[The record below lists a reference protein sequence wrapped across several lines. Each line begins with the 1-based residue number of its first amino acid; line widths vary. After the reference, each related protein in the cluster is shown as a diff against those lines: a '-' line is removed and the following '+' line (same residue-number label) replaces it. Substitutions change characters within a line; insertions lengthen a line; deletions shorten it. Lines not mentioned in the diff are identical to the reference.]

1 MIPKFYDETF
11 LTSLGIEVHR
21 GSMDEKAEKNEII
34 RAATRSG
41 ALDEAQSS
49 VYTSCLLVLF
59 VGRFKIIG
67 IQFNNLF
74 SLNFPSASY
83 LDERTADV

>member
-1 MIPKFYDETF
+1 M
-11 LTSLGIEVHR
+11 
-21 GSMDEKAEKNEII
+21 
-34 RAATRSG
+34 SG
-41 ALDEAQSS
+41 ALDEAQS
-49 VYTSCLLVLF
+49 VHTSCLLVLF
-59 VGRFKIIG
+59 VGRFKIIR